1 MILKYKSQSYYLS
14 RLSNIS
20 MQDSS
25 SETPTTESNYI
36 LCLSF
41 FDSILGPTIFYSS
54 SPIGDNDYPDL
65 GKILEFQDREGEFI
79 FAHRKYQTINYIFY
93 IDSELARGGKDLL
106 MITYMIKAAYYKDE
120 ITDVYKYLQGKT
132 PELEKFALELKN
144 LKGLTEVLHS
154 RKKSSNKENLF
165 NEALPKFKKDFLTIF
180 NKYYEVVAPSEPLP
194 ARLIPKENLNKIYIF
209 GSRNSGRSTLL
220 KNLEV
225 IQFLQYK
232 NNSNKKDLANKIY
245 EFIIDNI
252 EIMTYECIEEDE
264 DQNNYLRYED
274 CLENAQAFILIF
286 DASNKKSAV
295 EIVEIFNIV
304 LSKCLEKGE
313 KIPVLIIGNTFSKKD
328 KVGATFLEK
337 HFNLSDL
344 AECGWVIKYVSL
356 NVIDYDQELIESL
369 RWIIKHIV

>member
-1 MILKYKSQSYYLS
+1 
-14 RLSNIS
+14 

-25 SETPTTESNYI
+25 RETPTSELNYI

-106 MITYMIKAAYYKDE
+106 MLTYMIKAAYYKDE

-154 RKKSSNKENLF
+154 RKNSSNKENLF
-165 NEALPKFKKDFLTIF
+165 NEAAPKFKEDFLSIF
-180 NKYYEVVAPSEPLP
+180 NRYYDLVAPSEPLP
-194 ARLIPKENLNKIYIF
+194 APLMPKENLNKIYIF

-252 EIMTYECIEEDE
+252 EIMTYECLERDE
-264 DQNNYLRYED
+264 NNNNYIRYEE
-274 CLENAQAFILIF
+274 CFENVQAFMLIF
-286 DASNKKSAV
+286 NASRRKSAV
-295 EIVEIFNIV
+295 DVIEMLNIV
-304 LSKCLEKGE
+304 LNNCLEKGY

-328 KVGATFLEK
+328 KLGMKFLEK
-337 HFNLSDL
+337 HFDLSEL
-344 AECGWVIKYVSL
+344 ARCGWVIKYVSL

-369 RWIIKHIV
+369 RWIVKQII